1 MGSRIAL
8 RRHFFQ
14 AHFGRTETSAGHRV
28 YKGRTNPETPAVEPI
43 LRPPAGPE
51 TIRLAKRLIRLART
65 GALGTLARMGGFP
78 LTTLVGVASDDDG
91 APLLFLSG
99 LAEHT
104 KNIAA
109 DPRASLLFA
118 PPAER
123 GDPLNAPRISLIGRL
138 APADTPR
145 RRQRYVQRNPKSTMT
160 MALPDF
166 RVHRLEVEAVHF
178 NGGFGRADVV
188 QPGDLVTAFDETLIA
203 EEAALLAEAAALD
216 PALLARAANALE
228 GPPPRVAGLDAD
240 GIDLSRR
247 GEPLRV
253 DWDEAARTP
262 GEWRARLAGLA

>member
-1 MGSRIAL
+1 
-8 RRHFFQ
+8 
-14 AHFGRTETSAGHRV
+14 
-28 YKGRTNPETPAVEPI
+28 
-43 LRPPAGPE
+43 
-51 TIRLAKRLIRLART
+51 
-65 GALGTLARMGGFP
+65 
-78 LTTLVGVASDDDG
+78 
-91 APLLFLSG
+91 
-99 LAEHT
+99 
-104 KNIAA
+104 
-109 DPRASLLFA
+109 
-118 PPAER
+118 
-123 GDPLNAPRISLIGRL
+123 
-138 APADTPR
+138 
-145 RRQRYVQRNPKSTMT
+145 

-166 RVHRLEVEAVHF
+166 HVHRLEAKAVHF